1 MKKIIVVVGLVALC
15 IALVFLIL
23 FVGFFS
29 VPGRPESESIKVG
42 ILHSLT
48 GTMAISEKPVVDTTL
63 LAINQIND
71 AGGILGKKIK
81 PIVVDGKS
89 DDSTFAQE
97 AERLI
102 TQEGVAVVFG
112 CWTSASRKT
121 VKPIFEKHNHL
132 LFYPVQ
138 YEGLEESPNIIYTG
152 ATTNQQVIPGVVWCF
167 QNIGTTFFLVG
178 SDYVFPRTAN
188 EIIKALVASL
198 GGTIVGEEYMLLGSE
213 DIGDIIEKIKET
225 GPAVIIN
232 TINGDS
238 NIPFFQALRKEGIT
252 PERIPTMSFSIAE
265 PELQSLDLNSMI
277 GDYTTWN
284 YFQSIDSPA
293 NRRFVE
299 QFRKTYGT
307 ERVIGDPMEA
317 AYFGVHLW
325 AQTVQEVGTF
335 DAKKIKEQ
343 IKNRSYDAPEGV
355 INIDP
360 SNQHTWKWVR
370 VGKIQSNGQFNI
382 IWDSQKAVPPVPYLI
397 MYRSKQ
403 SWDEFLKNLYIKWNN
418 QWAAS

>member
-1 MKKIIVVVGLVALC
+1 MKKIITVMSLVVLC
-15 IALVFLIL
+15 IAFIFLII
-23 FVGFFS
+23 FVGFFL
-29 VPGRPESESIKVG
+29 VPHRAAPESIKVG

-71 AGGILGKKIK
+71 AGGILGRKIE

-89 DDSTFAQE
+89 DGATFAQQ

-138 YEGLEESPNIIYTG
+138 YEGLEGSPNIIYTG
-152 ATTNQQVIPGVVWCF
+152 ATTNQQVVPGVVWCF
-167 QNIGTTFFLVG
+167 QNIGTSFFLVG

-188 EIIKALVASL
+188 EIIKVLVASL
-198 GGTIVGEEYMLLGSE
+198 GGTIVGEEYMLLGSQ
-213 DIGDIIEKIKET
+213 DIGDIIEKIKAT
-225 GPAVIIN
+225 RPAVIIN

-238 NIPFFQALRKEGIT
+238 NIPFFQALRKADIT

-265 PELQSLDLNSMI
+265 PELKSLDLNSMI

-284 YFQSIDSPA
+284 YFQSINSPT

-299 QFRKTYGT
+299 QFRKAYGA

-317 AYFGVHLW
+317 AYFGVQLW
-325 AQTVQEVGTF
+325 AQTVQELGAF
-335 DAKKIKEQ
+335 DPKKVKEH
-343 IKNRSYDAPEGV
+343 IKNQSYDAPEGI

-382 IWDSQKAVPPVPYLI
+382 IWDSKKAVAPVPYLL

-403 SWDEFLKNLYIKWNN
+403 SWDQFLKNLYIKWDN